1 MKVRKRIL
9 RVVAVLA
16 IAVAAGQIVE
26 RLRPAGPSVVAAAPA
41 DPVTLALDNLQGVT
55 PVSATLEAGPPGAC
69 DVAMDLRPA
78 PGAMIDLTLATPCY
92 RGDRVV
98 IRYSGLAFTA
108 VTGAD
113 GLTRMRLPGLET
125 ETLVAAYF
133 QSSQVALARVVLPE
147 AASHPRF
154 AVTMAHP
161 ARFTLRAQEG
171 GAVFVGTP
179 GERADP
185 GLRGVQVLG
194 SSTVP
199 DAILAQ
205 VYSLP
210 GRDQSGVDLSVEL
223 RITPETCGRTL
234 PATSLIARNG
244 MVLRQDHAIAV
255 PLCGTAGDILVLK
268 NLLRDP
274 TLSRPQ

>member
-1 MKVRKRIL
+1 L
-9 RVVAVLA
+9 PL
-16 IAVAAGQIVE
+16 E
-26 RLRPAGPSVVAAAPA
+26 S
-41 DPVTLALDNLQGVT
+41 LQGVT
-55 PVSATLEAGPPGAC
+55 PVSATLEAASPEGC
-69 DVAMDLRPA
+69 DVAMTLQPA
-78 PGAMIDLTLATPCY
+78 PGAMIDLALATPCY

-113 GLTRMRLPGLET
+113 GTTRMRLPGLET

-133 QSSQVALARVVLPE
+133 QSSQVALARVILPE
-147 AASHPRF
+147 AAAHPRY

-210 GRDQSGVDLSVEL
+210 GRDPSRVDLSVEL

-234 PATSLIARNG
+234 PASSLMARNG
-244 MVLRQDHAIAV
+244 KVLRQDHAVAV

-268 NLLRDP
+268 NLFRDP